1 MSYPRYTFTVWAST
15 ASEMEAK
22 AVEEAARFFD
32 GPGTVRLSFDSK
44 AQHFVTGRV
53 AWIETEVT
61 AWREP

>member
-32 GPGTVRLSFDSK
+32 GPGTVRLSFDS
-44 AQHFVTGRV
+44 VTGRV